1 MPLLRSSCILDA
13 ASYKYFAPT
22 EHDLGVAE
30 SLTIA
35 FFAILAIFCGRSDAF
50 QNWFTTAYRRSSPA
64 GIIAEIPNGS

>member
-50 QNWFTTAYRRSSPA
+50 QKWITTASDAHPLPEP
-64 GIIAEIPNGS
+64 IAKIPNGS